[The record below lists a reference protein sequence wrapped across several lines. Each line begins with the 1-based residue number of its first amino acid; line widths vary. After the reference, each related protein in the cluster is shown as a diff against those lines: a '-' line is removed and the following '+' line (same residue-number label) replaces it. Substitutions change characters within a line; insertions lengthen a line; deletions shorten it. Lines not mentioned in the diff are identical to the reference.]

1 MGIKR
6 ILALLAGGLALLPFG
21 VAMDLWAQLDMG
33 SYLGAAAWMEV
44 FSWILLIGWGVYCAA
59 LYRPGESKL
68 LHLVWL
74 HGFALLSVVLV
85 GVGSLLEHA
94 PWFQPVYY
102 GAQLLLLPVNRC
114 STELLMAFSP
124 EISLVWI
131 QLTAFCAMLVIS
143 LLCCGAR
150 WVFSKRC

>member
-1 MGIKR
+1 MGVKR
-6 ILALLAGGLALLPFG
+6 SLALLAGGLAFLPFG
-21 VAMDLWAQLDMG
+21 IAIELWTQLDME
-33 SYLGAAAWMEV
+33 SYLGAATWMGV
-44 FSWILLIGWGVYCAA
+44 LSWILLIGWGVYCAA

-74 HGFALLSVVLV
+74 HGLPLLSVILV
-85 GVGSLLEHA
+85 GLDSLLEH
-94 PWFQPVYY
+94 PTWFQPVHYS
-102 GAQLLLLPVNRC
+102 AQILLLPVNRC

-150 WVFSKRC
+150 WVFSKPC

>member
-1 MGIKR
+1 MVIKR

-33 SYLGAAAWMEV
+33 SYLGAAAWMGV

-74 HGFALLSVVLV
+74 HGLPLLSVILV
-85 GVGSLLEHA
+85 GLDSLLEH
-94 PWFQPVYY
+94 PTWFQPVHYS
-102 GAQLLLLPVNRC
+102 AQILLLPVHRC

>member
-33 SYLGAAAWMEV
+33 SYLGAAAWMGV

-74 HGFALLSVVLV
+74 HGLPLLSVILV
-85 GVGSLLEHA
+85 GLDSLLEH
-94 PWFQPVYY
+94 PTWFQPVYY

>member
-33 SYLGAAAWMEV
+33 SYLGAAAWMGV

-74 HGFALLSVVLV
+74 HGLPLLSVILV
-85 GVGSLLEHA
+85 GLDSLLEH
-94 PWFQPVYY
+94 PTWFQPVHYS
-102 GAQLLLLPVNRC
+102 AQILLLPVHRC